1 MAGRTSSVKRYVVR
15 LSAEEREQL
24 QNLIQKG
31 KSPANRLLKARILLK
46 ADISEA
52 GEGWSD
58 SKIIEA
64 LETTPSMVYR
74 VRRAGGRG
82 L

>member
-1 MAGRTSSVKRYVVR
+1 MAAEEISVKRYVGR

-24 QNLIQKG
+24 EALIRKG
-31 KSPANRLLKARILLK
+31 KSSAQRLLKARVLLK

-58 SKIIEA
+58 SKIIAA
-64 LETTPSMVYR
+64 LEIPGPQAV
-74 VRRAGGRG
+74 GGRG
-82 L
+82 P